1 MVIWMSSQSS
11 TRKIAEKIA
20 VINDRSVFLGFDV
33 YMTLELLCK
42 TPQQWMDAD
51 VEQQAAWR
59 VETYKKLNMVLG
71 KKKIVSRP
79 TLRRWLALDGENAVF
94 PKREQILKMAL
105 ALSFDEEQLQRCLR
119 QGIQE
124 PGIQINDYQEILC
137 LYCAAH
143 HLDNNKYEDMLQ
155 IFEQEASED
164 TELKQKSHTSQL
176 WNMYR
181 VQKDKEPAD
190 FLE

>member
-1 MVIWMSSQSS
+1 MWKHIKAKYGTWQKDRVKPPDITTLVCAGWGERSISQKR
-11 TRKIAEKIA
+11 TDPKDGAI
-20 VINDRSVFLGFDV
+20 FL
-33 YMTLELLCK
+33 
-42 TPQQWMDAD
+42 
-51 VEQQAAWR
+51 
-59 VETYKKLNMVLG
+59 
-71 KKKIVSRP
+71 
-79 TLRRWLALDGENAVF
+79 
-94 PKREQILKMAL
+94 
-105 ALSFDEEQLQRCLR
+105 DEEQLQRCLR
-119 QGIQE
+119 QGMLRT
-124 PGIQINDYQEILC
+124 GIQINDYQEILC

-190 FLE
+190 FLEWMLEHASMFKGYGKWD

>member
-1 MVIWMSSQSS
+1 MSSQSS

-71 KKKIVSRP
+71 KKKIVSKADYDVG
-79 TLRRWLALDGENAVF
+79 LRLDGENAVISQKRTD
-94 PKREQILKMAL
+94 PKDGAC
-105 ALSFDEEQLQRCLR
+105 SF
-119 QGIQE
+119 
-124 PGIQINDYQEILC
+124 
-137 LYCAAH
+137 
-143 HLDNNKYEDMLQ
+143 
-155 IFEQEASED
+155 F
-164 TELKQKSHTSQL
+164 
-176 WNMYR
+176 
-181 VQKDKEPAD
+181 
-190 FLE
+190 

>member
-105 ALSFDEEQLQRCLR
+105 ALSFDEEQC
-119 QGIQE
+119 
-124 PGIQINDYQEILC
+124 
-137 LYCAAH
+137 
-143 HLDNNKYEDMLQ
+143 
-155 IFEQEASED
+155 S
-164 TELKQKSHTSQL
+164 
-176 WNMYR
+176 
-181 VQKDKEPAD
+181 VV
-190 FLE
+190 

>member
-1 MVIWMSSQSS
+1 MNSQSS

-79 TLRRWLALDGENAVF
+79 TLRRWLALDGDYLLGINI
-94 PKREQILKMAL
+94 ILKNILFSAVHLLNKLCFLNTQTHML
-105 ALSFDEEQLQRCLR
+105 TDNRKNTIHNLR
-119 QGIQE
+119 I
-124 PGIQINDYQEILC
+124 IIRVL
-137 LYCAAH
+137 
-143 HLDNNKYEDMLQ
+143 
-155 IFEQEASED
+155 IF
-164 TELKQKSHTSQL
+164 T
-176 WNMYR
+176 
-181 VQKDKEPAD
+181 
-190 FLE
+190 